1 MKRFFLFILA
11 HIIIASYGWAQSPT
25 VSYGYCDGN
34 ISDTRDFAVSGN
46 ADISAA
52 ILIPGNVLDGYA
64 GNSIETIRV
73 GIKSKINIDEITVW
87 VRSSL
92 DGENIVSQT
101 INRETTQTVANGWNE
116 IKLDTPYEIK
126 KGAGDIYVGYTFSQR
141 NMSYGISAITDIPK
155 SLYVNNDGT
164 WTDHSTEGSL
174 SVEAVIGG
182 DNVPALDMAPYFG
195 SAPEFITSGNN
206 VSVVAMMHNYGTS
219 NINSYNINCKIEG
232 EDEVYTFPVNEPL
245 NSGASHQQTIR
256 FTPELKHDLGDH
268 RTILVYADN
277 LDGNTDAVNSNDT
290 LRLPV
295 SVVSNVYSRRVFLE
309 EFTGQLCGNCPR
321 VAGFVHNI
329 LGKEDFAN
337 RLIVA
342 CHHAGYGKD
351 TFTSEADEEYLVF
364 YGSGGTYA
372 PAAMIDRTEQ
382 NDGVP
387 AFLPESQESL
397 EELILNRLS
406 VPAFYDLSLNVSKTD
421 NTVTVDVDMER
432 LSNEDNDLRYINVY
446 LMEDGIIGYQSG
458 TADEYNYEHNH
469 VVRAYSSIWGEPIAW
484 DGTKAAYSY
493 TFDLNEKWNQDNMHV
508 IAYISNYN
516 PDNINACT
524 IENAAEI
531 NLDGTTGIKAAIGE
545 KAAEGDGATY
555 NLAGQRVGKSW
566 RGIVIRN
573 GKKYMAR

>member
-11 HIIIASYGWAQSPT
+11 NIIVAAYGWAQSPT

-34 ISDTRDFAVSGN
+34 ISNTRDFAVSGN

-92 DGENIVSQT
+92 DGGNIVSQT

-141 NMSYGISAITDIPK
+141 NMSYGISAIKSMPK
-155 SLYVNNDGT
+155 SLYVNNDGS
-164 WTDHSTEGSL
+164 WTDHSNEGSL
-174 SVEAVIGG
+174 SLEAIIRGENIPQYDVS
-182 DNVPALDMAPYFG
+182 ALFG
-195 SAPEFITSGNN
+195 SAPEFIAPGNN
-206 VSVVAMMHNYGTS
+206 ISIAATLHNFGTE

-232 EDEVYTFPVNEPL
+232 EDEVYTFQINDPI
-245 NSGASHQQTIR
+245 NSGESCQQTIK
-256 FTPELKHDLGDH
+256 FTPELKYDLGDR

-277 LDGNTDAVNSNDT
+277 LNENTDAVNGNDT

-295 SVVSNVYSRRVFLE
+295 TLVSNVYNRRVFLE

-321 VAGFVHNI
+321 VAGYIHNI
-329 LGKEDFAN
+329 LDKDEFAN
-337 RLIVA
+337 RITVA
-342 CHHAGYGKD
+342 CHHSGYGD
-351 TFTSEADEEYLVF
+351 DIFTSEADEEYLVF
-364 YGSGGTYA
+364 YGTGGTYA

-382 NDGVP
+382 KDGIP
-387 AFLPESQESL
+387 AFFPESQEAL
-397 EELILNRLS
+397 EELLRNRLS
-406 VPAFYDLSLNVSKTD
+406 VPAFYDMSLNVNKTG
-421 NTVTVDVDMER
+421 NNVTIDVNMKR
-432 LSNEDNDLRYINVY
+432 LSKDENDLRYISIY
-446 LMEDGIIGYQSG
+446 LMEDGILGYQSG
-458 TADEYNYEHNH
+458 VADENNYEHNH
-469 VVRAYSSIWGEPIAW
+469 VVRAYNSIWGDPIAW
-484 DGTKAAYSY
+484 DGTNATYSY
-493 TFDLNEKWNQDNMHV
+493 TFNLDKNWNTDNMHV

-531 NLDGTTGIKAAIGE
+531 NLDGTTGIKAAIDE

-566 RGIVIRN
+566 RGMVIRN

>member
-34 ISDTRDFAVSGN
+34 ISNTRDFAVSGN

-182 DNVPALDMAPYFG
+182 GNVPAYEMAPYFG

-277 LDGNTDAVNSNDT
+277 LDGNTDAVNGNDT

-329 LGKEDFAN
+329 LGKEDFAG
-337 RLIVA
+337 RL
-342 CHHAGYGKD
+342 
-351 TFTSEADEEYLVF
+351 TL
-364 YGSGGTYA
+364 
-372 PAAMIDRTEQ
+372 
-382 NDGVP
+382 
-387 AFLPESQESL
+387 
-397 EELILNRLS
+397 
-406 VPAFYDLSLNVSKTD
+406 
-421 NTVTVDVDMER
+421 
-432 LSNEDNDLRYINVY
+432 
-446 LMEDGIIGYQSG
+446 
-458 TADEYNYEHNH
+458 
-469 VVRAYSSIWGEPIAW
+469 
-484 DGTKAAYSY
+484 
-493 TFDLNEKWNQDNMHV
+493 HV
-508 IAYISNYN
+508 IMQATARTLSRQRLTKNIS
-516 PDNINACT
+516 CST
-524 IENAAEI
+524 
-531 NLDGTTGIKAAIGE
+531 
-545 KAAEGDGATY
+545 
-555 NLAGQRVGKSW
+555 
-566 RGIVIRN
+566 
-573 GKKYMAR
+573 AREAPMLRLQ